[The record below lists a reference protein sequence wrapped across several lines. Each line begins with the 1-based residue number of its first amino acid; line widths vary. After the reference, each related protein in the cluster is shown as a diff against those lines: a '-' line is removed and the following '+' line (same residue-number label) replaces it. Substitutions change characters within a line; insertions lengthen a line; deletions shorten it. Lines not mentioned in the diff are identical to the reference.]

1 MKANWIPRALLTN
14 LENLFR
20 GRDPQPE
27 LPWTWKDYA
36 ALAVLGVVVFLVAA
50 FR

>member
-1 MKANWIPRALLTN
+1 MKKLYPKALLN
-14 LENLFR
+14 VLENLFR
-20 GRDPQPE
+20 GRDRQPE
-27 LPWTWKDYA
+27 LPWTWIDYA